1 MLGLLL
7 LGMLDSQPTI
17 SAISSQPW
25 SFMNMEAQLG
35 LLNSLSPQSR
45 TGESA
50 LPVHAS
56 PSAANRFMR
65 LSNPDG
71 LVSQPLHS
79 SLPFQQPR
87 TKVDPSDASW
97 SSGLPQHN
105 SVSDP
110 ADLITALNTMAAQQ
124 HAILISNFNSKLQS
138 SEPVPPMP
146 DVRSNSMLSSTG
158 VFHHNSSQMRF
169 PDHTLPLDV
178 PPPPHSGL
186 AASFNC
192 PPSML
197 AGDSRA
203 SASNGRFGHSGD
215 YPMRQSEC
223 RTLQHPGNPQLSGN
237 QHPRA
242 GGGMADIDHQGAG
255 SVPFHAYH
263 FGSLSPQKFVVDS
276 TLDRL

>member
-1 MLGLLL
+1 
-7 LGMLDSQPTI
+7 
-17 SAISSQPW
+17 
-25 SFMNMEAQLG
+25 
-35 LLNSLSPQSR
+35 
-45 TGESA
+45 
-50 LPVHAS
+50 
-56 PSAANRFMR
+56 
-65 LSNPDG
+65 
-71 LVSQPLHS
+71 
-79 SLPFQQPR
+79 
-87 TKVDPSDASW
+87 
-97 SSGLPQHN
+97 
-105 SVSDP
+105 
-110 ADLITALNTMAAQQ
+110 MAAQQ

-215 YPMRQSEC
+215 YHMRQSEC